1 MQTIDSLVRSVQIIA
16 VVLTVILLL
25 FAAAGFY
32 FYKFHRNRNR
42 VKEES
47 IDYGNFRRADSIE
60 YVKFDDV
67 TENMVVAD
75 GKKRFIG
82 GIVCSGC
89 EFGDLEETE
98 QLQVIRGYLSFI
110 NVLDTQSIQ
119 YWQMARDVNLD
130 KMILDY
136 KERLK
141 KMQETQYLLTLDYE
155 ELKKESERLPDTEP
169 ERYEEY
175 YHKLCQMQVQ
185 ITSVGYQIQQLQ
197 VQADY
202 LESVSGEK
210 ADPHLD
216 QIYMFDWVYNA
227 LDFTQDLS
235 EAEIYAKAERQLK
248 NKISAYI
255 SALRHCGV
263 KARPLSGVEIL
274 EQMRRYTHP
283 ISAAKY
289 RVEDI
294 LQSAYD
300 SIAVTNNSLREAED
314 RADMGMLQKIA
325 EEFQTMETE
334 GMG

>member
-1 MQTIDSLVRSVQIIA
+1 MQTIDSLVRSVQIVA
-16 VVLTVILLL
+16 VVLIVLLLL

-32 FYKFHRNRNR
+32 FYKFRRSR

-47 IDYGNFRRADSIE
+47 ADYSLFKRVDAID

-67 TENMVVAD
+67 AENMVVAD

-82 GIVCSGC
+82 GISCNGC
-89 EFGDLEETE
+89 EFGDLEEAE

-110 NVLDTQSIQ
+110 NVLDTQNIQ

-130 KMILDY
+130 KMVLDY
-136 KERLK
+136 KEQLK
-141 KMQETQYLLTLDYE
+141 KMQEKQYLVTLDYE
-155 ELKKESERLPDTEP
+155 ELKKESELLPDTES

-175 YHKLCQMQVQ
+175 YHKLQQMQRQ
-185 ITSVGYQIQQLQ
+185 ISSTGYQIQQLQ
-197 VQADY
+197 VQAEY

-216 QIYMFDWVYNA
+216 QIYLFDWVYNA

-235 EAEIYAKAERQLK
+235 EADIYAKAERQLK
-248 NKISAYI
+248 NKTSAYV
-255 SALRHCGV
+255 SALHHCGI

-300 SIAVTNNSLREAED
+300 SIAVTSNSLRQAEE
-314 RADMGMLQKIA
+314 RADMGMMQKIA
-325 EEFQTMETE
+325 AEFQAMEQE
-334 GMG
+334 GVE